1 MKYELGISVYP
12 DLRPLEE
19 IEAYFELASRY
30 SVSKVFSQYVFC
42 RRNKRRSI
50 GIF

>member
-30 SVSKVFSQYVFC
+30 KEQKKKYW
-42 RRNKRRSI
+42 NI
-50 GIF
+50 LEN

>member
-19 IEAYFELASRY
+19 IEPILSWQVVIVCLKFFPVCFL
-30 SVSKVFSQYVFC
+30 
-42 RRNKRRSI
+42 
-50 GIF
+50 